1 MDFLLGKISLFVVFL
16 SLTGAILLFFSTV
29 PLYSAKQT
37 RNLVYMNVTWEEAC
51 ESNNKAVLDEL
62 GLS

>member
-1 MDFLLGKISLFVVFL
+1 MDFLLGKIVLFALFL
-16 SLTGAILLFFSTV
+16 SLTGAILLFFSVV

-37 RNLVYMNVTWEEAC
+37 RNGEYMNITWEAAC
-51 ESNNKAVLDEL
+51 ESNDLAVLGEL